1 MPQPL
6 ADFLRPS
13 SLADFIGQKELVGD
27 NGLIKKLLETGKI
40 PSMIFWGPPASGKTS
55 LANIISNTQNA
66 EFISLSAVMQG
77 KEDLKKVLKIANQ
90 NKLENKP
97 TILFIDEI
105 HRWNKA
111 QQDALLPFVENG
123 TVTLIGATT
132 ENPSFSIISALLS
145 RCRVIVFKPHS
156 TQDILTALQK
166 AVDLLSKNLV
176 KNEFN
181 FDPKALQ
188 ILQEKVDLLNYIAK
202 LSDADLR
209 FALNT
214 LEITLE
220 FARTNSLDLEL
231 IQKAAQKSLL
241 YDKNGE
247 EHYNLI
253 SAVHKSLRSSN
264 ATAGV
269 YWIIRMLTAGED
281 PLYIARRLVRF
292 ASEDIGNA
300 NPNAL
305 LLANQVYA
313 TVQNIGMPECETA
326 LVQLAEF
333 LAKSPKNN
341 SAYNALNLAKADVQ
355 KFGSLP
361 VPLHFRNAPT
371 KLMKNLGYGKNYQYD
386 HDLPSKKSDQQAMP
400 ESLEGREY
408 FG

>member
-13 SLADFIGQKELVGD
+13 SLADFVGQKELVGE

-66 EFISLSAVMQG
+66 QFISLSAVMQG
-77 KEDLKKVLKIANQ
+77 KEDLKKVLKTAEQ
-90 NKLENKP
+90 NKLQNKP

-156 TQDILTALQK
+156 AQDILTALQK
-166 AVDLLSKNLV
+166 AVDLLRKNLV

-181 FDPKALQ
+181 FDPKSLQ
-188 ILQEKVDLLNYIAK
+188 ILQEKVDLLDYIAS
-202 LSDADLR
+202 LSDGDLR

-264 ATAGV
+264 PTAGV

-305 LLANQVYA
+305 LLANQVYI
-313 TVQNIGMPECETA
+313 TVQNLGMPECETA

-400 ESLEGREY
+400 EGLEGREY
-408 FG
+408 F

>member
-13 SLADFIGQKELVGD
+13 SLADFIGQKELVGE

-77 KEDLKKVLKIANQ
+77 KEDLKKVLKTAEQ
-90 NKLENKP
+90 NKLQNKP

-156 TQDILTALQK
+156 TQDILVALQK

-176 KNEFN
+176 KNDFN
-181 FDPKALQ
+181 FDPKPLQ
-188 ILQEKVDLLNYIAK
+188 ILQEKVDLLDYIAS
-202 LSDADLR
+202 LSDGDLR

-264 ATAGV
+264 PTAGV

-305 LLANQVYA
+305 LLANQVYIA
-313 TVQNIGMPECETA
+313 VQNLGMPECETA

-341 SAYNALNLAKADVQ
+341 SAYTALNSAKADVQ

-371 KLMKNLGYGKNYQYD
+371 KLMKTLGYGKNYQYD

-400 ESLEGREY
+400 EGLEGREY
-408 FG
+408 F

>member
-77 KEDLKKVLKIANQ
+77 KEDLKKVLKIADQ

-156 TQDILTALQK
+156 NQDILVALQK

-181 FDPKALQ
+181 FDQKALQ
-188 ILQEKVDLLNYIAK
+188 ILQEKVDLLDYIAK
-202 LSDADLR
+202 LSDGDLR

-214 LEITLE
+214 LEIALE

-264 ATAGV
+264 PTAGV
-269 YWIIRMLTAGED
+269 YWIVRMLTAGED

-292 ASEDIGNA
+292 ASEDIGNT

-305 LLANQVYA
+305 LLANQVYIA
-313 TVQNIGMPECETA
+313 VQNLGMPECETA

-341 SAYNALNLAKADVQ
+341 SSYTALNLAKADVQ

-386 HDLPSKKSDQQAMP
+386 HDLPTKKSDQQAMP
-400 ESLEGREY
+400 EGLEGREY